1 MKTPQP
7 HELLKAEKQVLTGV
21 YVRLFKRYLVN
32 FPEKKAR
39 ALAGVVTHRIFCMEP
54 ADESMV
60 EFLKEH
66 EAIVG
71 EEIRLLGQDREIRR
85 IVSDTIVLKVVYMKR
100 RRGCSDEAAAD
111 PVDRLKEMGIFL
123 EGEKIPT
130 PAGFI
135 MSAKAFY
142 DATPW

>member
-60 EFLKEH
+60 EFLREH
-66 EAIVG
+66 EDAVE
-71 EEIRLLGQDREIRR
+71 EEIRLLGEDREIRMV
-85 IVSDTIVLKVVYMKR
+85 VSETIVLKVVYMKR
-100 RRGCSDEAAAD
+100 RRGCGEESPIG
-111 PVDRLKEMGIFL
+111 PVDRLKEIGIFL
-123 EGEKIPT
+123 EGEHVPT
-130 PAGFI
+130 PSGFI
-135 MSAKAFY
+135 RSAKAFY
-142 DATPW
+142 EATPW